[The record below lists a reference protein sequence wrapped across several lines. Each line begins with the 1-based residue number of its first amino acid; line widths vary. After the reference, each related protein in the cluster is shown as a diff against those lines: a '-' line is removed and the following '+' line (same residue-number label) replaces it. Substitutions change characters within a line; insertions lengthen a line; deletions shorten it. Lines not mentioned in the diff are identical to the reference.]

1 MNLDLIPVLKGRLH
15 GVLVT
20 PEDAGYND
28 ACKIFN
34 GMINKKPAAIAQA
47 ADAADIITCVNFA
60 REYNILL
67 AIKGGG
73 HNAAGLALCDD
84 GLVIDLSKMK
94 GIHVDPVAK
103 TALVQAGCLLQD
115 VDHATH
121 AFGLALP
128 MGINGTTGIAGLTLG
143 GGLGNI
149 TKQFGLTIDNL
160 LEAHVVLADG
170 SYVKANENEN
180 ADLFWALRGG
190 SGNFGVVVSF
200 LFKLHPVHTVYA
212 GPMLWQID
220 DTIEILKWYREFIIN
235 APEHL
240 NGFFATLTVPP
251 APMFPE
257 ELHMKK
263 MCGVV
268 WCYTGALE
276 NVEDVF
282 KPIRAV
288 KTPALDFVGPI
299 PMPVLQTMFD
309 ALYPAGIQSYWKAD
323 FFETIADETLE
334 IHYEFGKNLPTML
347 STMHVYP
354 VDGAAAKVDKHA
366 TAWNFRDAH
375 WSIVI
380 VGVDPYAANNDKI
393 INWAK
398 DYWNALHPYSMG
410 GAYVNFLMDEGDER
424 VKATYGENYEKLVGI
439 KTKYDPHNL
448 FRVNQ
453 NIKPAITAL
462 V

>member
-94 GIHVDPVAK
+94 GIHVDPSAK

-115 VDHATH
+115 IDHATH

-149 TKQFGLTIDNL
+149 TKQYGLTIDNL

-170 SYVKANENEN
+170 SYVKANANEN

-190 SGNFGVVVSF
+190 SGNFGVAVSF

-212 GPMLWQID
+212 GPMLWHID
-220 DTIEILKWYREFIIN
+220 DTVEMLKWYREFIVDS
-235 APEHL
+235 PEHL

-251 APMFPE
+251 VPMFPE
-257 ELHMKK
+257 ELHLKK

-276 NVEDVF
+276 NAAEVF

-309 ALYPAGIQSYWKAD
+309 AFYPAGIQSYWKGD
-323 FFETIADETLE
+323 FFDTIADETLQT
-334 IHYEFGKNLPTML
+334 HYAFGKNLPTML
-347 STMHVYP
+347 STMHIYP
-354 VDGAAAKVDKHA
+354 VDGAAAKVGKDD
-366 TAWNFRDAH
+366 TAWNYRDAH

-380 VGVDPYAANNDKI
+380 VGVDPDAANNDAI
-393 INWAK
+393 IKWAK

-410 GAYVNFLMDEGDER
+410 GAYVNFMMEEGDER
-424 VKATYGENYEKLVGI
+424 VKATYGENYEKLVDI
-439 KTKYDPHNL
+439 KTKYDPQNL

-453 NIKPAITAL
+453 NIKPRVLESA
-462 V
+462 